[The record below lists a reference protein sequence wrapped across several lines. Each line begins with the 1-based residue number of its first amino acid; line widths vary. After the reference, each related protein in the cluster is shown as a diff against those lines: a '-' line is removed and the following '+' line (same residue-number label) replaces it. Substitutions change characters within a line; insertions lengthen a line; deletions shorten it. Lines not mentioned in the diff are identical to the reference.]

1 MVIKNKPLN
10 TLSKYLSEYWNE
22 RKFEGQE
29 NFNWLN
35 VIYKISDKL
44 LKQDWKAF
52 HHQSHTVA
60 VNVTEI
66 N

>member
-1 MVIKNKPLN
+1 MLDQTMIIKNKPLN
-10 TLSKYLSEYWNE
+10 SLSKYLSEYRNE

-44 LKQDWKAF
+44 LKQD
-52 HHQSHTVA
+52 
-60 VNVTEI
+60 
-66 N
+66 